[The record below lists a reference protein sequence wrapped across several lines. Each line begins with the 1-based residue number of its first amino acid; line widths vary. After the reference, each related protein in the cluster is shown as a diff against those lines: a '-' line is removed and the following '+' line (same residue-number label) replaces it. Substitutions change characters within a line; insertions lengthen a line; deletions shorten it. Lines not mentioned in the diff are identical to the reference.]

1 MAAVSV
7 KRSIGEHIV
16 RLFVVHKATEGR
28 KGCKRDNCAS
38 TYPASKWQG
47 ILQFRTPKFI
57 AHHYFSDFFFRMAR
71 LLALSSKLEIAAGE
85 MIRSENRVFFS
96 NWSCCHVLMSKI
108 QLTIII
114 IMSWWK
120 VATFRNFEQQQF
132 VVYPQLCD
140 SSRIRLKF
148 AIGNMAS
155 FSLGVNETKNTAFFS
170 SSSVHAKNVETVG

>member
-47 ILQFRTPKFI
+47 ILQFRTPNPHLQRLFLRYFI

-85 MIRSENRVFFS
+85 MIRSENRVFFFKLELL
-96 NWSCCHVLMSKI
+96 SCSY
-108 QLTIII
+108 
-114 IMSWWK
+114 
-120 VATFRNFEQQQF
+120 E
-132 VVYPQLCD
+132 
-140 SSRIRLKF
+140 
-148 AIGNMAS
+148 
-155 FSLGVNETKNTAFFS
+155 
-170 SSSVHAKNVETVG
+170 